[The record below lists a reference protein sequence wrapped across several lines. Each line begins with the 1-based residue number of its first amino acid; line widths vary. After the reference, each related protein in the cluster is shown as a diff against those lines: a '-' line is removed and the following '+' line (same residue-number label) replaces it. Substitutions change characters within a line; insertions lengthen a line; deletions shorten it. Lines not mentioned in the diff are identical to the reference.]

1 MPSAAERQVNLA
13 LLLASTSRPVTAAE
27 CRGAGLGYPDG
38 QDDAAFLRMLER
50 DKDFLRDMGFAIE
63 VTREGGTEAYRIDAS
78 ATFAGPLEL
87 DTSALAALRTVAAS
101 LSTDPGFPFREDLLL
116 ALGKLDSA
124 AERDTGTPGVATVTR
139 DGAGPARA
147 LADAVR
153 ARKTVSFTYTN
164 AGGHVQARGVDPYGL
179 HLRDGRWYLTGH
191 DYVNGDIRT
200 FALNRMADTTVNA
213 ARPHTPDFEPPPD
226 FDIRAYERLP
236 FQYGPGA
243 VTARI
248 RIAAHEAWRAER
260 TARGKGALD
269 NHADGSVTWT
279 IDGVD
284 VTALSGWLVRSG
296 PGLTPEAPPELMRA
310 FADGLRS
317 VVALHD

>member
-13 LLLASTSRPVTAAE
+13 LLLASTRRPVTAAE
-27 CRGAGLGYPDG
+27 CREAGLGYPDG

-78 ATFAGPLEL
+78 ATFAEPLDL

-101 LSTDPGFPFREDLLL
+101 LSSDPGFPFRDDLLL

-124 AERDTGTPGVATVTR
+124 TEDGPGTPGVATVTR

-147 LADAVR
+147 LAEAVR
-153 ARKTVSFTYTN
+153 SRKTVSFTYTN
-164 AGGHVQARGVDPYGL
+164 AGGRVQARDVDPYGL
-179 HLRDGRWYLTGH
+179 HLWDGRWYLTGRDH
-191 DYVNGDIRT
+191 VSGDVRT
-200 FALNRMADTTVNA
+200 FALTRMTDVTVNV
-213 ARPHTPDFEPPPD
+213 ARPHTPDFEPPSD

-236 FQYGPGA
+236 FQYGPQA

-248 RIAAHEAWRAER
+248 RIAAQEAWRAER
-260 TARGKGALD
+260 IARGKGTLE

-279 IDGVD
+279 VEGADA
-284 VTALSGWLVRSG
+284 TALAGWLVRSG
-296 PGLTPEAPPELMRA
+296 PGLTPEAPPELARA

-317 VVALHD
+317 VVALHG